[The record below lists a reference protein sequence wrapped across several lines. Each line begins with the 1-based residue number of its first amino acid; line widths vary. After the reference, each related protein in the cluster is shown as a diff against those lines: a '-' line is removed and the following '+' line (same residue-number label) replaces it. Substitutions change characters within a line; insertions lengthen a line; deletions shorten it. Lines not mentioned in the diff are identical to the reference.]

1 MKCGL
6 AWSVFLSKTI
16 RVITV
21 VKMFCASW
29 VHTKPYSICFLPQ
42 HQRQRKCFFFFK
54 ARAEKGMAWHS
65 REQRFLDSYR
75 QRQISQSDCEI
86 SSNCGKKPVGKTAS
100 TSLPWSNSLTAVSCS
115 GLRTISRSSRRIFRR
130 DNAFDRAFSTIFLLR
145 AKTLHC
151 NQCCSL
157 ELSFGRLPKILID
170 VLAFWSNG
178 NGQYPAYWTNKRCWS
193 SVQTVSQLSL
203 PQAPSGFAARFRGF
217 AALLARSN
225 CLNRQ
230 TTQAN

>member
-1 MKCGL
+1 MIQVLERQRRCFFQ
-6 AWSVFLSKTI
+6 S
-16 RVITV
+16 
-21 VKMFCASW
+21 ASW
-29 VHTKPYSICFLPQ
+29 KRHCVTH
-42 HQRQRKCFFFFK
+42 
-54 ARAEKGMAWHS
+54 W
-65 REQRFLDSYR
+65 REWRCLDSYR
-75 QRQISQSDCEI
+75 QRQISQPDCEI

-130 DNAFDRAFSTIFLLR
+130 DNAFDRTFSTIFLLR

-157 ELSFGRLPKILID
+157 ELSLGRLPKILID

-193 SVQTVSQLSL
+193 FVQAVSQLSL

-217 AALLARSN
+217 AALLARSI

-230 TTQAN
+230 ATQANYFTQHCVVTKF